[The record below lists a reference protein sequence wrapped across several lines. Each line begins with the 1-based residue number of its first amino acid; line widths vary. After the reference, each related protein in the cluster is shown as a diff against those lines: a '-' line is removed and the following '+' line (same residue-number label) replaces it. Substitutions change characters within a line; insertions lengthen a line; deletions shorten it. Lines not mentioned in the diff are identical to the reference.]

1 MGKDTGFLDYNRK
14 EPGYRPK
21 EERLKDFKA
30 VDVKLG
36 DQDIHEQAAR
46 CMDCGIPFCHGYGCP
61 VANIIPE
68 FNDLVYREQWQE
80 ALDILCATNNFPEF
94 TGRLCPAT
102 CETACVAG
110 INTEPVAIRQI
121 ELTVIETGFEKGLM
135 RPNPPDS
142 YFDEKIAVIGSGPA
156 GLAAA
161 DTLNKSG
168 YQVTVF
174 DDAHHPGGILRYG
187 IPDFKLE
194 KKIVERRINLMK
206 AEGVIFET
214 DVLVGTDISFKYLK
228 KHFDAICLA
237 CGARQPRDLSVPGR
251 DLPGIRF
258 AMDYLTRQNRVVGK
272 EMELKASDLTAAGK
286 SVVVIGGGDTGSD
299 CLGTAL
305 RQGADKVYQLEIMPK
320 PPSDRPDNTPWP
332 MWPMIL
338 RESHAHKE
346 GGERQ
351 WAVTTKAFIGDGKQV
366 EKLQCAEIE
375 WVEDADGRMAP
386 QEIPD
391 SDFEI
396 NAALVILAM
405 GFVGPGNNP
414 LIEGFG
420 LSLDTR
426 GNIKADD
433 NMMTSVE
440 SVFVAGD
447 MTIGQSLIVHA
458 IASGRSAANGI
469 AAYLEGKRG

>member
-1 MGKDTGFLDYNRK
+1 MGKDTGFLEYNRK

-21 EERLKDFKA
+21 EERLLDFKA
-30 VDVKLG
+30 VDACLS
-36 DQDIHEQAAR
+36 DQDIHQQAAR

-68 FNDLVYREQWQE
+68 FNDLVYRGQWQE

-110 INTEPVAIRQI
+110 INTEPVTIRQI
-121 ELTVIETGFEKGLM
+121 ELTVIEKGFELGLM
-135 RPNPPDS
+135 NPSPPET
-142 YFDEKIAVIGSGPA
+142 YFKETVAVVGSGPA

-161 DTLNKSG
+161 DTLNKLG
-168 YQVTVF
+168 YKVTVF
-174 DDAHHPGGILRYG
+174 DDARHPGGILRYG

-194 KKIVERRINLMK
+194 KKIVERRVNLMK
-206 AEGVIFET
+206 AEGVTFET

-228 KHFDAICLA
+228 KYFDAICLA
-237 CGARQPRDLSVPGR
+237 CGARQPRDLPVPGR
-251 DLPGIRF
+251 DLGGILF

-272 EMELKASDLTAAGK
+272 EREPQASDLTAAGK

-305 RQGADKVYQLEIMPK
+305 RQGAEKVYQLEILPK
-320 PPSDRPDNTPWP
+320 PPSDRPDDTPWP
-332 MWPMIL
+332 MWPMIM

-351 WAVTTKAFIGDGKQV
+351 WAVTTKAFISDAQGVQ
-366 EKLQCAEIE
+366 KLQCAEIE
-375 WVEDADGRMAP
+375 WVEDADGRIAP

-391 SDFEI
+391 SEFEI
-396 NAALVILAM
+396 EADLVILAL

-433 NMMTSVE
+433 NMMTSVDG
-440 SVFVAGD
+440 VFVAGD
-447 MTIGQSLIVHA
+447 MTIGQSLIVRA

-469 AAYLEGKRG
+469 AAYLRR

>member
-1 MGKDTGFLDYNRK
+1 MGKDTGFLEYDRK
-14 EPGYRPK
+14 DPGYRPK

-30 VDVKLG
+30 VDVELG
-36 DQDIHEQAAR
+36 EQDIHEQAAR

-61 VANIIPE
+61 VTNIIPE
-68 FNDLVYREQWQE
+68 FNDLVYRGKWQE

-121 ELTVIETGFEKGLM
+121 ELIVIEKGFELGLM
-135 RPNPPDS
+135 IPKPPET
-142 YFDEKIAVIGSGPA
+142 YFKETVAVIGSGPA
-156 GLAAA
+156 GLAVA
-161 DTLNKSG
+161 DTLNRSG
-168 YQVTVF
+168 YKVTVF

-194 KKIVERRINLMK
+194 KKIVERRVNLMK
-206 AEGVIFET
+206 AEGVIFEI
-214 DVLVGTDISFKYLK
+214 DVLVGTDISFKYLQ

-237 CGARQPRDLSVPGR
+237 CGARQPRDLPVPGR
-251 DLPGIRF
+251 DLSGILF
-258 AMDYLTRQNRVVGK
+258 AMDYLMRQNKVVNK
-272 EMELKASDLTAAGK
+272 EIEPQASDLTAAGK

-305 RQGADKVYQLEIMPK
+305 RQGAKKVYQLEILPK
-320 PPSDRPDNTPWP
+320 PPSERPDDTPWP

-351 WAVTTKAFIGDGKQV
+351 WAVTTKAFIGDGQCVK
-366 EKLQCAEIE
+366 KLQCAEIE
-375 WVEDADGRMAP
+375 WVENPNGKMAP
-386 QEIPD
+386 KEIPD
-391 SDFEI
+391 SEFEI
-396 NAALVILAM
+396 DADLVVLAM
-405 GFVGPGNNP
+405 GFVGPGNSP

-420 LSLDTR
+420 LTLDPR
-426 GNIKADD
+426 GNIATDD
-433 NMMTSVE
+433 NMMTNVE

-447 MTIGQSLIVHA
+447 MTIGQSLIVRA
-458 IASGRSAANGI
+458 IASGRCAANGI
-469 AAYLEGKRG
+469 AAYLQR

>member
-1 MGKDTGFLDYNRK
+1 MGKDTGFLEYKRK
-14 EPGYRPK
+14 DPGYRPK
-21 EERLKDFKA
+21 EERLQDFKA
-30 VDVKLG
+30 VDTCLS
-36 DQDIHEQAAR
+36 DPDIHEQAAR

-121 ELTVIETGFEKGLM
+121 ELTVIEKGFEKGLM

-168 YQVTVF
+168 YRVTVF

-206 AEGVIFET
+206 AEGVVFET
-214 DVLVGTDISFKYLK
+214 DILVGTDISFKYLR

-237 CGARQPRDLSVPGR
+237 CGARQPRDLPVPGR
-251 DLPGIRF
+251 DLEGIVF
-258 AMDYLTRQNRVVGK
+258 AMDYLMRQNRVVSQ
-272 EMELKASDLTAAGK
+272 EIEPQASDLTAAGK

-305 RQGADKVYQLEIMPK
+305 RQGAKKVYQLEILPK
-320 PPSDRPDNTPWP
+320 PPSDRPDDTPWP

-346 GGERQ
+346 GGERK
-351 WAVTTKAFIGDGKQV
+351 WAVTTNAFVGDGKQV
-366 EKLQCAEIE
+366 KKLQCTEIE
-375 WVEDADGRMAP
+375 WIKDTDGKMSP
-386 QEIPD
+386 QEIPG
-391 SDFEI
+391 SEFEI
-396 NAALVILAM
+396 DADLVILAM

-414 LIEGFG
+414 LIKGFQI
-420 LSLDTR
+420 SLDPR
-426 GNIKADD
+426 GNVTADP
-433 NMMTSVE
+433 NMMTNVE
-440 SVFVAGD
+440 GVFVAGD
-447 MTIGQSLIVHA
+447 MTIGQSLIVRA

-469 AAYLEGKRG
+469 AAYLQR